1 MSKIYNLILG
11 KHHKADI
18 NRVFELPDE
27 ETMLGVGSML
37 LVDTAKG
44 QDQLVYST
52 SDNFYVEE
60 DCLDSYLDLQNTNR
74 KQLKTIKGVLKAS
87 LFGEEDSSEEEED
100 EPEEKEIPLEEATIK
115 DLVETLRNGAEAIQH
130 LALELVDEDVYKL
143 EDDELKTALIDAIK
157 TELLASLKLFLPCI
171 RAGELIHGDKK

>member
-1 MSKIYNLILG
+1 MSKKIYNLILC

-27 ETMLGVGSML
+27 ETMLEAGSML

-44 QDQLVYST
+44 KDQLVYST

-74 KQLKTIKGVLKAS
+74 KQLKKIKGVLKAS
-87 LFGEEDSSEEEED
+87 LFDEEDSSEEKEE
-100 EPEEKEIPLEEATIK
+100 EEIPLEDAPIK

-130 LALELVDEDVYKL
+130 LALQLVDEDVYKL
-143 EDDELKTALIDAIK
+143 EDDEFKTALIDAVK
-157 TELLASLKLFLPCI
+157 TEFLASLKLFLSCI
-171 RAGELIHGDKK
+171 RADELIHGDKK